1 MDLKEILKNQGY
13 TDEQIRKIMDAMKE
27 NGIHTSSA
35 EDPDETIRQLRED
48 NERLKA
54 ESEKPR
60 PEKEDP
66 SAGETIRQLQEE
78 IRRGRIETAA
88 IIGLTKAGAMD
99 VDYLMYKAEKSGE
112 LRKLKIGEDG
122 KVTGA
127 EEFVNGLKKTH
138 AAQFA
143 DPEKAPGVPVRTGI
157 KKLEETG
164 MPDEETGT
172 LEEAIAWE
180 LSQEN
185 R

>member
-1 MDLKEILKNQGY
+1 MGLKEILKSRGY
-13 TDEQIRKIMDAMKE
+13 TDEQIQKIMDDMKE

-35 EDPDETIRQLRED
+35 EDPDGTIRQLRED
-48 NERLKA
+48 NERMKA
-54 ESEKPR
+54 ESEKR
-60 PEKEDP
+60 QSEKEDA

-112 LRKLKIGEDG
+112 LQKLKIGEDG

-127 EEFVNGLKKTH
+127 EEFVNGLKKSH

-143 DPEKAPGVPVRTGI
+143 DSQKTPGAPVRTGI
-157 KKLEETG
+157 KKLEETDT
-164 MPDEETGT
+164 PEEEPGT

>member
-1 MDLKEILKNQGY
+1 MGLKEILKSRGY
-13 TDEQIRKIMDAMKE
+13 TDEQIQKIMDDMKE

-35 EDPDETIRQLRED
+35 EDPDGTIRQLRED

-54 ESEKPR
+54 ESEKR
-60 PEKEDP
+60 QSEKEDA

-112 LRKLKIGEDG
+112 LQKLKIGEDG

-127 EEFVNGLKKTH
+127 EEFVNGLKKSH
-138 AAQFA
+138 AAQFT
-143 DPEKAPGVPVRTGI
+143 DQKASGIPVRTGI
-157 KKLEETG
+157 KKLEETDT
-164 MPDEETGT
+164 PEEPGT

-185 R
+185 K